1 MAGRQPEKLTTIG
14 CSVAT
19 AFASA
24 LPAENTLLEGV
35 GVSVDVDVEEE
46 ENEDEDEEKDE
57 EEEVALEG
65 VSAEDADSVAVEDAA
80 DDVVEGIQYVEG
92 VEETNDVQNDV
103 QNTERGEQVEET
115 EGVAILVVVV
125 VEITLR
131 VRLFLLGCLSP
142 FLASPFLLLDSA
154 VSDSRSLAFSLSLSF
169 PFSPFRSL
177 ALSSRSGT
185 KMGLCTLSE

>member
-14 CSVAT
+14 CSVTT

-46 ENEDEDEEKDE
+46 DEEKDE

-65 VSAEDADSVAVEDAA
+65 ASAEDADSVAVEDAA
-80 DDVVEGIQYVEG
+80 EDVVEGMQYVEG
-92 VEETNDVQNDV
+92 VEETNDV

>member
-35 GVSVDVDVEEE
+35 AVSVDVDVEEE
-46 ENEDEDEEKDE
+46 ENEDEEEEKDE

-65 VSAEDADSVAVEDAA
+65 ASAEDADSVAVEDAA

-92 VEETNDVQNDV
+92 VEETNDVQN
-103 QNTERGEQVEET
+103 TERGEQVEET

-125 VEITLR
+125 VEITLS

-154 VSDSRSLAFSLSLSF
+154 GSDSRSLALSLSLSF

>member
-14 CSVAT
+14 CSVTT

-65 VSAEDADSVAVEDAA
+65 ASAEDADSVAVEDAA
-80 DDVVEGIQYVEG
+80 EDVVEGMQYVEG
-92 VEETNDVQNDV
+92 VEETNDV
-103 QNTERGEQVEET
+103 QVEET